1 MRENTC
7 RSRSNSFIINV
18 STYMEKD
25 QEFLE
30 FVIKAIVNH
39 PEDVKTSRAVD
50 ERGVL
55 ITLDVN
61 PEDMGSVI
69 GRSGQTA
76 RAIRTLLR
84 IVGAKHSAHVNLK
97 INEPA
102 GGRRAP
108 RMDEPV
114 DTSAVDDLN
123 I

>member
-1 MRENTC
+1 
-7 RSRSNSFIINV
+7 
-18 STYMEKD
+18 MEKD

-30 FVIKAIVNH
+30 MLVKAIVVH
-39 PEDVKTSRAVD
+39 PEDVKTVREVD

-84 IVGAKHSAHVNLK
+84 IVGAKNSAHVNLK
-97 INEPA
+97 INEPE
-102 GGRRAP
+102 GGRRSRREEAP
-108 RMDEPV
+108 ADV
-114 DTSAVDDLN
+114 DTSAVEDLN